1 MKGTC
6 GPKRCMLGAGENEV
20 SAQQEKKKKKKAD
33 LYILFKILIKE
44 RKLYMYIFCLM
55 DLVESNNHR
64 VKSHC
69 KYFNMTCAFFSF

>member
-1 MKGTC
+1 MYVGGRGKWGKCST
-6 GPKRCMLGAGENEV
+6 G
-20 SAQQEKKKKKKAD
+20 KKEKKKAD